1 MFMNKL
7 GKFWTKAL
15 LGIVAS
21 YALVVITFNFWLPLG
36 LHVSLATQKS
46 FSLASDWKGHFFDL
60 LTWRPLSLWII
71 NKNKNKCDMPFFVV
85 ERKDESA
92 FQGSRF
98 FSDGTRTQGS
108 DLRLAHLI
116 TYRNDANHNREAIDQ
131 LLAESL
137 PQCNPNGGTIAE
149 NDYSPLNSAIA
160 KKEVDIVEVLLRRE
174 VATNV
179 VLKHPKKPIDGMNS
193 AQFARFLEA
202 KTKNEDSRS
211 TYKKIA
217 EMIEAYDVKAVT
229 NR

>member
-1 MFMNKL
+1 MKRL
-7 GKFWTKAL
+7 QRIL
-15 LGIVAS
+15 LKTSLTLVFIYG
-21 YALVVITFNFWLPLG
+21 ALVIAFNSWLPLG
-36 LHVSLATQKS
+36 LHVGIAAQKS
-46 FSLASDWKGHFFDL
+46 FRLAPDWEGRFYDL
-60 LTWRPLSLWII
+60 LTWRSLSMLVV
-71 NKNKNKCDMPFFVV
+71 NNDKNKCDMPFFVV
-85 ERKDESA
+85 EKKGGNKSEVIRY
-92 FQGSRF
+92 
-98 FSDGTRTQGS
+98 FSNGTRTQGS
-108 DLRLAHLI
+108 NLRLAHLI
-116 TYRNDANHNREAIDQ
+116 TYRNDANHNREAIDK

-160 KKEVDIVEVLLRRE
+160 KKEVDIVEALLRRD

-179 VLKHPKKPIDGMNS
+179 VLKHPKKPIDGMSS

-217 EMIEAYDVKAVT
+217 EMIEAYDAKAAT